1 MCVSGR
7 IRPPKLSEQIH
18 VPIFPSCGCL
28 PESASTPPT
37 LPGGKAFHYVDEHC
51 VSISPR
57 EALRD
62 GLVGR
67 IVPKCIKR
75 WAGRNLSVGATMKSE
90 ELVGSKVWVKSDQ
103 FKSVPGVI
111 SSVQT
116 SVDHEDL
123 RSSIAESTFKVSL
136 SSGDVVEVP
145 GTEFASIDHDG
156 LRNQV

>member
-1 MCVSGR
+1 MRLNQSAYAAGPKKLFIMSMSIVCQFLQERCSG
-7 IRPPKLSEQIH
+7 
-18 VPIFPSCGCL
+18 
-28 PESASTPPT
+28 
-37 LPGGKAFHYVDEHC
+37 
-51 VSISPR
+51 
-57 EALRD
+57 D

-67 IVPKCIKR
+67 IVLECIKH
-75 WAGRNLSVGATMKSE
+75 WVGRNFSVGATMQAE
-90 ELVGSKVWVKSDQ
+90 ELLGSKVWVKSDQ

-123 RSSIAESTFKVSL
+123 KSSIAESTFKVSL

-156 LRNQV
+156 LRN